1 VFTQGHQT
9 HANLFSNAQPARDK
23 VAVQPEHVS
32 KEVMNALA
40 PYLPCARHFAESE
53 PADTLVQV
61 MTGSR
66 DYVGFGFHSGFMAA
80 SRFQCTGRTQLWC
93 ASIIDAYTAFRAT
106 GLSRSLNVPSTAAT
120 FTSLDVK
127 QAAACRHHGLELYHS
142 IADEGDVVFLPSGWL
157 LAERPLQSEMILG
170 IRVGAPPEAGSSD
183 RPVEDLVL
191 LLTLAHVSASESRVV
206 MEVHRLTSMT
216 HS

>member
-1 VFTQGHQT
+1 
-9 HANLFSNAQPARDK
+9 
-23 VAVQPEHVS
+23 
-32 KEVMNALA
+32 MNALA

-66 DYVGFGFHSGFMAA
+66 DYVGIGFHSGFMAA
-80 SRFQCTGRTQLWC
+80 SRFQCTGRMQLWC

-106 GLSRSLNVPSTAAT
+106 GLSRSLNVASAAAT
-120 FTSLDVK
+120 FECLDVK

-157 LAERPLQSEMILG
+157 SAERPLQSEMILG
-170 IRVGAPPEAGSSD
+170 IRVGAPPEAGSLD
-183 RPVEDLVL
+183 ALMCLRDLYAFDNPNS
-191 LLTLAHVSASESRVV
+191 LAVAKVDIALKSYGDSQKKDAAKAVAVTAEA
-206 MEVHRLTSMT
+206 
-216 HS
+216 